1 MKCWTQEKFG
11 GDSMFSKSIDNGIK
25 FLKKWR
31 LLKRFTL
38 IFVNSY
44 EKIWDFRAITE
55 YSALKSVLTGA
66 ENENIFDSSGQ
77 KTAEELKR
85 FINPEAMVLD
95 FGCGIG
101 RVDKFLAPYCKE
113 LYGIDASR
121 RMIKIAK
128 ERLKD
133 CTNVFSIKN
142 NGRDLSIFPNEKFDF
157 VFSIGVLQH
166 VDKDDACFYLV
177 EIFRVLK
184 ECGKTYLQFPNFLY
198 GSRPQEYIGYITNP
212 ENTRAIDK
220 MRWYTAFE
228 VEEILKAIGFNIV
241 SLTEDKD
248 IIVIAS
254 KNMTYCK
261 S

>member
-1 MKCWTQEKFG
+1 
-11 GDSMFSKSIDNGIK
+11 MFSKSIDNVII
-25 FLKKWR
+25 FLKSRR
-31 LLKRFTL
+31 LFRKIALY
-38 IFVNSY
+38 FVKSY
-44 EKIWDFRAITE
+44 EKIWDFRAMTE
-55 YSALKSVLTGA
+55 YNATKSVQIGVVDESTLD
-66 ENENIFDSSGQ
+66 FSGQ

-85 FINPEAMVLD
+85 FINPEAIILD
-95 FGCGIG
+95 LGCGIG
-101 RVDKFLAPYCKE
+101 RVEKFLAPYCKE
-113 LYGIDASR
+113 LYGVDASK

-128 ERLKD
+128 NRLKG
-133 CTNVFSIKN
+133 CTNVFLIKN
-142 NGRDLSIFPNEKFDF
+142 NGRDLSFFPKEKIDF

-166 VDKDDACFYLV
+166 IDKDDACFYLV

-220 MRWYTAFE
+220 MRWYTAVE

-241 SLTEDKD
+241 SVTEDKD

-254 KNMTYCK
+254 KGMTHEK
-261 S
+261 IIGGG